1 MALEFEPLSLE
12 RQPLYMERLQASQ
25 TNASDYSFANIWGW
39 AEEYGLQW
47 AWEDDL
53 VWLRQTEPE
62 DRLWAPV
69 GPWASV
75 DWSRRLPPHLSD
87 TADMIR
93 VPEALAALFQE
104 ALGDRVRITESREHW
119 DYLYRVDDLVALKG
133 NRFHKKK
140 NLLKQF
146 RKKYDYRFQAMSP
159 AVIEMALEMQE
170 EWCLWRDC
178 ESSETLAAENRAITR
193 VFEHW
198 ETIARLFGGAL
209 MVEDTPVAYTVAE
222 ALTGDTLVIHFEKG
236 CTGFKGVYQ
245 AINQLFLE
253 NEADGFTL
261 VNREQDLGDK
271 GLRKAKESYHP
282 VDYVK
287 KYTVSFGTGNA

>member
-1 MALEFEPLSLE
+1 MPLDFGPLSLDLQE
-12 RQPLYMERLQASQ
+12 KYMERLQASR

-47 AWEDDL
+47 AWETDL
-53 VWLRQTEPE
+53 VWIRQTRPE
-62 DRLWAPV
+62 KRLWAPV

-75 DWSRRLPPHLSD
+75 DWSRRLLPHLD
-87 TADMIR
+87 GGAKMIR
-93 VPEALAALFQE
+93 VPEALKTRFQSV
-104 ALGDRVRITESREHW
+104 LGDRIRSEDAREHW
-119 DYLYRVDDLVALKG
+119 DYLYRVDELVALKG

-146 RKKYDYRFQAMSP
+146 QKKYDYRFQPMSP
-159 AVIEMALEMQE
+159 EIIDMALEMQE

-178 ESSETLAAENRAITR
+178 EASETLAAENRAITR
-193 VFEHW
+193 VFQHW
-198 ETIARLFGGAL
+198 KTLTHLIGGAL
-209 MVEDTPVAYTVAE
+209 MVEETPVAYTVAE
-222 ALTGDTLVIHFEKG
+222 ALTDDTLVIHFEKG

-245 AINQLFLE
+245 AVNQLFLE

-261 VNREQDLGDK
+261 VNREQDLGDQ
-271 GLRKAKESYHP
+271 GLRKAKESYNP

-287 KYTVSFGTGNA
+287 KYTVSFR